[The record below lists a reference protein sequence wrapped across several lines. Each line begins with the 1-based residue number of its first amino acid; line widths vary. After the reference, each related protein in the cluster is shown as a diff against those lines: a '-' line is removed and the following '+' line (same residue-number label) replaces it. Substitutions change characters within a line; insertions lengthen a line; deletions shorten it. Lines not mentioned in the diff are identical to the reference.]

1 MKIKICEWHDGAVS
15 LPAIHVMLKVAQLQ
29 NLGSYVRVYALDA
42 LGNPAEVWLGDG
54 VTAPRPVTSFPQ
66 WGIEFEKGIVC
77 NAVGRPTNPDGP
89 VMTTRTI
96 AVGRPQYF
104 GMEGAIREGWGKPT
118 LRHAIGYLEQRYGS
132 HEAAAVEL
140 LKDRA
145 ALIPESPPDRPAPW

>member
-1 MKIKICEWHDGAVS
+1 MRTK
-15 LPAIHVMLKVAQLQ
+15 
-29 NLGSYVRVYALDA
+29 
-42 LGNPAEVWLGDG
+42 
-54 VTAPRPVTSFPQ
+54 FPE

-77 NAVGRPTNPDGP
+77 SAVGTPKKNPDGG
-89 VMTTRTI
+89 VLTSRIITRGT
-96 AVGRPQYF
+96 RYF

-132 HEAAAVEL
+132 QEATTIEL